1 MLCTDVQGGTMY
13 NPLDP
18 ITVDLLLTVL
28 SAVIVLA
35 GASLTLLT
43 LPWTDAE
50 IAATEAAAD
59 RLLRL
64 GSAPMPFRSPPIQI
78 QSTR

>member
-1 MLCTDVQGGTMY
+1 MY
-13 NPLDP
+13 SPLDP

-35 GASLTLLT
+35 GASLTLLA
-43 LPWTDAE
+43 LPWTDTE
-50 IAATEAAAD
+50 IAATEATAD
-59 RLLRL
+59 RLFRL
-64 GSAPMPFRSPPIQI
+64 GSAPMPFRPQPIQI